1 MNPRESLLV
10 RISGEFE
17 LPRNRLS
24 KCNCTR
30 ELEAREHEHGKMGL
44 PVFCGELS
52 NSVFFTDN
60 ACCLSEYQSNNALRA
75 RL

>member
-24 KCNCTR
+24 RCNCTQ

-44 PVFCGELS
+44 LVFCGELS
-52 NSVFFTDN
+52 NGVFFN
-60 ACCLSEYQSNNALRA
+60 NNECCLPEYQSNNALRA

>member
-1 MNPRESLLV
+1 MNSRESLLV

-17 LPRNRLS
+17 LPRNQLS
-24 KCNCTR
+24 RCSCTR

-44 PVFCGELS
+44 PVFCGVLS
-52 NSVFFTDN
+52 NSVFFNDN